1 MLSVDWD
8 CIGQV
13 LAPLQMRADCRPDL
27 LLKAIKPRGHA
38 VKQFCLGA
46 VEPPRS
52 LMQLLCV
59 NLTGALE

>member
-8 CIGQV
+8 CIWQV
-13 LAPLQMRADCRPDL
+13 LAPLKMRADCLPDL
-27 LLKAIKPRGHA
+27 RLKSVNPRSHAIP
-38 VKQFCLGA
+38 QFSLGA

-59 NLTGALE
+59 DLSGSLE